1 MLDFVLF
8 GFGFL
13 VFFIAVLSLGG
24 LSKKSDPG
32 KHDAVLTVVGDNL
45 AAFKMSASTYEY
57 RYDDLKGLA
66 GKRPKD
72 ADYFGPPLK
81 ELLTSAGLVT
91 YSGLLLY
98 SAGSKKV
105 QKLLAKDDV
114 SGWIVAIEKREK
126 PLSWKDDGPYLLYKE
141 TEKDKTKYVPR
152 LLRIEAK

>member
-8 GFGFL
+8 GFVFL
-13 VFFIAVLSLGG
+13 VLFMVVLSSGG
-24 LSKKSDPG
+24 PSKNSASD

-45 AAFKMSASTYEY
+45 ASFKSSAGTYEY

-66 GKRPKD
+66 RKRPKD
-72 ADYFGPPLK
+72 AEYFGPTLR
-81 ELLTSAGLVT
+81 EVLTSAGLGT
-91 YSGLLLY
+91 YSGVLLY

-105 QKLLAKDDV
+105 QKLLSKDDV

-141 TEKDKTKYVPR
+141 SEKDKTKYVPR